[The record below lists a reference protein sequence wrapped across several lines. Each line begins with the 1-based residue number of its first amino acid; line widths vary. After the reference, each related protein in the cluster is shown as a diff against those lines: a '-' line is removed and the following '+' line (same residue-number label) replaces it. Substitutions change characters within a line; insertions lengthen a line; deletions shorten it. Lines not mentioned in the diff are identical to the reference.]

1 MAAASPAPT
10 TDGPATHGPTT
21 HGPTT
26 SAASTARS
34 WLDAVTERDLD
45 RLAALLAP
53 DVWTRVLLPRQ
64 LVEERTDR
72 DVLDRLAAWFVTP
85 EEVLLVDAAHHSLA
99 GREHVRYAFLLR
111 PVWDPARWHLIEQA
125 GYLRVAG
132 GVVRRIDL
140 VCTGFCPR
148 TELVAT
154 RGRWVDRHT

>member
-1 MAAASPAPT
+1 MAAATSAPPAP
-10 TDGPATHGPTT
+10 GPPAS
-21 HGPTT
+21 GPTT
-26 SAASTARS
+26 SAAATARS
-34 WLDAVTERDLD
+34 WLEAVTDRDLD

-72 DVLDRLAAWFVTP
+72 DVLDRLASWFVTP

-111 PVWDPARWHLIEQA
+111 PQWEPDRWHLIEQT
-125 GYLRVAG
+125 GYLRVAD

-140 VCTGFCPR
+140 VCTGFHPR
-148 TELVAT
+148 TAQDT
-154 RGRWVDRHT
+154 GRARWVDRHT